1 MSTRHK
7 RPTTKSPIESESNR
21 LLRSNL
27 ETGPVQTNLS
37 LSFSFLYFKV
47 LPLLSDLLRYS
58 TERDFHWPLQQD
70 SSGQQLEQRPIH
82 LSRLLGDQPASCKLL
97 VVLRFEFHLIGAS
110 WVKLFHHMSD
120 TSASDKRGNNCRS
133 KSMKWLCWLLTTAIF
148 CGWDNKSG
156 ASFCS
161 RWVEIA
167 DKSSR
172 YAIKSAE
179 MAIKVEA
186 AEQDLAIRS
195 CPSAAHKKSSATFH
209 RRMFD
214 IRPLFVFCRRQ
225 LHLTNCCRS
234 LTFYG
239 TKVHNIRVI
248 GEKLWTECWKLDWNA
263 SRPQPKRIVSKRLTL
278 LMAFFPLFTAN
289 VTAFEQHLT
298 TLAVTNDLKC
308 VNPLPPNSWLARNKA
323 STVPFCPHDFA
334 SRPMD
339 SQSIAGRQV
348 VRRAI
353 NGAPWKRLT
362 VDPLLRVKLIRA
374 LRR

>member
-133 KSMKWLCWLLTTAIF
+133 KSMK
-148 CGWDNKSG
+148 
-156 ASFCS
+156 
-161 RWVEIA
+161 
-167 DKSSR
+167 
-172 YAIKSAE
+172 
-179 MAIKVEA
+179 
-186 AEQDLAIRS
+186 
-195 CPSAAHKKSSATFH
+195 
-209 RRMFD
+209 
-214 IRPLFVFCRRQ
+214 
-225 LHLTNCCRS
+225 
-234 LTFYG
+234 
-239 TKVHNIRVI
+239 
-248 GEKLWTECWKLDWNA
+248 
-263 SRPQPKRIVSKRLTL
+263 
-278 LMAFFPLFTAN
+278 
-289 VTAFEQHLT
+289 
-298 TLAVTNDLKC
+298 
-308 VNPLPPNSWLARNKA
+308 
-323 STVPFCPHDFA
+323 
-334 SRPMD
+334 
-339 SQSIAGRQV
+339 
-348 VRRAI
+348 
-353 NGAPWKRLT
+353 
-362 VDPLLRVKLIRA
+362 
-374 LRR
+374 